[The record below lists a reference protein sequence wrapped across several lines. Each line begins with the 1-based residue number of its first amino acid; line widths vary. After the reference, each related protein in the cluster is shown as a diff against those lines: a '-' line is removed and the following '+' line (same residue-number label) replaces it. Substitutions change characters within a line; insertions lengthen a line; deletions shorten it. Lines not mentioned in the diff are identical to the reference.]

1 MIKRRLL
8 VALVMVVAMAPGT
21 EATAQAY
28 PGKPIRMI
36 FGSSPGSA
44 TDLVSRVYAEQASK
58 HLGVPI
64 VVEARPGG
72 GGVVAARL
80 GASADP
86 DGYTILFITS
96 GVMTYPATVKN
107 LGIDMKTAFAPIIHL
122 STGSFVLAASPK
134 LPVKNLR
141 ELVAHAKANPGK
153 LNYGSS
159 SSLYTLLHAQ
169 LESRAGVLD
178 VVPVMYKGA
187 GDVLIAVLSGQ
198 VHYGYFSAQLISQ
211 QIERGA
217 LVAIAATGSAR
228 NPVLPNVPTISEEAY
243 PGFDFSFWDAVVAP
257 RQTPPVIQDALWT
270 AFYTGAQAPVVK
282 ESTRLGGKVATL
294 MKRDEFA
301 RYYLRELD
309 QTTELAL
316 RVGLKPE

>member
-8 VALVMVVAMAPGT
+8 VALVMVVAMAPCT
-21 EATAQAY
+21 EAAAQAY
-28 PGKPIRMI
+28 PSKPIRLL

-44 TDLVSRVYAEQASK
+44 TDLVSRIYAEQTSK

-72 GGVVAARL
+72 GGVVATRQVA
-80 GASADP
+80 AADP
-86 DGYTILFITS
+86 DGYTIMFITS
-96 GVMTYPATVKN
+96 GAMTYPATVKD
-107 LGIDMKTAFAPIIHL
+107 LGVDMKTAFAPVIHL
-122 STGSFVLAASPK
+122 STGSFVLAMSPK
-134 LPVKNLR
+134 APAKSFR
-141 ELVAHAKANPGK
+141 ELVVYAKANPGK

-169 LESRAGVLD
+169 LESRAGTLD
-178 VVPVMYKGA
+178 IVPVMYKGA

-198 VHYGYFSAQLISQ
+198 VHYGYFSALLISQ

-217 LVAIAATGSAR
+217 LVPIAVTGSSR

-243 PGFDFSFWDAVVAP
+243 PGFDYSFWDAIVAP
-257 RQTPPVIQDALWT
+257 RQTPPGVQDVLWT
-270 AFYTGAQAPVVK
+270 AFHTAAQASVVK
-282 ESTRLGGKVATL
+282 ESTRSAGKVATL

-301 RYYLRELD
+301 RYYIRELD